1 MTNERYLIVSYFLIA
16 ALSVGLG
23 ILVYLYLRRPFNI
36 VSDSARGKR
45 LPSMLKKLFPIGLLF
60 PAVLGFTSVAYRG
73 CVDHRTYEAI
83 VQDRSYLIQKNQE
96 QISSAMLY
104 VLGAVLVWDVIVLL
118 TLRFAQSR
126 TDGSQSHQTQV

>member
-23 ILVYLYLRRPFNI
+23 TLVYLYLRRPFNI

-45 LPSMLKKLFPIGLLF
+45 LPTILKKLFPIGLLF
-60 PAVLGFTSVAYRG
+60 PALLGFTAVAYRG
-73 CVDHRTYEAI
+73 CADHKTYEAI

-96 QISSAMLY
+96 QTSSALLY
-104 VLGAVLVWDVIVLL
+104 ILGAVLVWDVIVLL
-118 TLRFAQSR
+118 TLTVGQSR
-126 TDGSQSHQTQV
+126 TDGSRSHQTKV

>member
-45 LPSMLKKLFPIGLLF
+45 LPSILKKLFPIGLLF

-73 CVDHRTYEAI
+73 CVDHRTYESI
-83 VQDRSYLIQKNQE
+83 VQDRSYLIHKNQE
-96 QISSAMLY
+96 QVSSALLY
-104 VLGAVLVWDVIVLL
+104 ILGAVLFWDVIVVV
-118 TLRFAQSR
+118 TLRLAQPR
-126 TDGSQSHQTQV
+126 RDGSESPQS